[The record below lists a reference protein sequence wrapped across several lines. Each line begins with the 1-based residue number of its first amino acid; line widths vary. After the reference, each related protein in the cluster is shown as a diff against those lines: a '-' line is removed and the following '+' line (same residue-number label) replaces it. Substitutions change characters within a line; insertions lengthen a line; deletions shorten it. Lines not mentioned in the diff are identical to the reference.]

1 VETWAG
7 CQRVTTAEA
16 EARRGSCK
24 PHDLAGTIPAM
35 RLEGAWR
42 DERRA
47 RLQKWAVATL
57 VVHALTVVYVLVR
70 FGMGSDAPDAAG
82 EEGATPWRLALLVAS
97 GVLGMVESWSTRS
110 RLRRAETTAVE
121 ERWLVMRNRVLL
133 LTQCGL
139 VIGA

>member
-1 VETWAG
+1 
-7 CQRVTTAEA
+7 
-16 EARRGSCK
+16 
-24 PHDLAGTIPAM
+24 M

-70 FGMGSDAPDAAG
+70 FGMGPDATDVAG
-82 EEGATPWRLALLVAS
+82 GEGDSPWRFALPLAS
-97 GVLGMVESWSTRS
+97 GVMGMVESWNTRS

-139 VIGA
+139 VLGA